1 MLKLSHSHHLSYPAL
16 KAALMLKSIVFFGA
30 FVLFAADTSACCYDS
45 GQDRSV
51 SISVS
56 VSSDEADDATPD
68 ISDESESAAASVDMQ
83 DVADDVTP
91 DISDESES
99 PALSVEMQ
107 DDRDVSQDASVSG
120 GSDIVNDEASSPAV
134 WAQRSKRRN
143 RLVRKWRSEFARMD
157 VFDIP
162 SNQPLDVDDIKFQ
175 LERIQADLPES
186 MRNEIAVL
194 GSDLILLEEWMND
207 ALDRRIPQ
215 KPITRKRQFAL
226 FRPSNLDAE
235 GILNKLAMLESKRE
249 MLVYGNN
256 ALQAMGLFAK

>member
-1 MLKLSHSHHLSYPAL
+1 MLKLSHSHHISYPAL
-16 KAALMLKSIVFFGA
+16 KAALMLKSFVFFGV
-30 FVLFAADTSACCYDS
+30 FMFFAADTSACCYDS
-45 GQDRSV
+45 GQDSSV

-56 VSSDEADDATPD
+56 VSSDEADATPD
-68 ISDESESAAASVDMQ
+68 ISDESERAAESVDMQ
-83 DVADDVTP
+83 ND
-91 DISDESES
+91 S
-99 PALSVEMQ
+99 
-107 DDRDVSQDASVSG
+107 DVSQDASDSG
-120 GSDIVNDEASSPAV
+120 GSDIDNDEASSPAV

-175 LERIQADLPES
+175 LEKIQADLPES
-186 MRNEIAVL
+186 MRSEIAVL
-194 GSDLILLEEWMND
+194 GRDLILLEEWMND

-215 KPITRKRQFAL
+215 KLITRKRQFAL

>member
-16 KAALMLKSIVFFGA
+16 KAALMLKSIVFFGV

-68 ISDESESAAASVDMQ
+68 ISDESESATVSVDMQ
-83 DVADDVTP
+83 N
-91 DISDESES
+91 
-99 PALSVEMQ
+99 
-107 DDRDVSQDASVSG
+107 DRDVSQDASVSG
-120 GSDIVNDEASSPAV
+120 GSDIINDGASSSAV

-157 VFDIP
+157 VFDVP

>member
-1 MLKLSHSHHLSYPAL
+1 MLKLSQSHHLSYPAL
-16 KAALMLKSIVFFGA
+16 KAALMMKSFVFFGV
-30 FVLFAADTSACCYDS
+30 FMFFAADTSACCYDS

-68 ISDESESAAASVDMQ
+68 ISDESERAAESVDMQ
-83 DVADDVTP
+83 N
-91 DISDESES
+91 
-99 PALSVEMQ
+99 
-107 DDRDVSQDASVSG
+107 DRDVSQDASDSG
-120 GSDIVNDEASSPAV
+120 GSDIVNDSGGSDVVNDEASSPAV

-175 LERIQADLPES
+175 LEKIQADLPES
-186 MRNEIAVL
+186 MRSEIAVL
-194 GSDLILLEEWMND
+194 GRDLILLEEWMND

-215 KPITRKRQFAL
+215 KLITRKRQFAL

>member
-1 MLKLSHSHHLSYPAL
+1 
-16 KAALMLKSIVFFGA
+16 
-30 FVLFAADTSACCYDS
+30 
-45 GQDRSV
+45 
-51 SISVS
+51 
-56 VSSDEADDATPD
+56 
-68 ISDESESAAASVDMQ
+68 
-83 DVADDVTP
+83 
-91 DISDESES
+91 
-99 PALSVEMQ
+99 
-107 DDRDVSQDASVSG
+107 
-120 GSDIVNDEASSPAV
+120 
-134 WAQRSKRRN
+134 
-143 RLVRKWRSEFARMD
+143 MD

-162 SNQPLDVDDIKFQ
+162 SNQPLDVDDIKSQ
-175 LERIQADLPES
+175 LEIIKADLPES

>member
-16 KAALMLKSIVFFGA
+16 KAALMLKSIVFFGV

-68 ISDESESAAASVDMQ
+68 ISDESERAAESVDMQ
-83 DVADDVTP
+83 N
-91 DISDESES
+91 
-99 PALSVEMQ
+99 
-107 DDRDVSQDASVSG
+107 DRDVSQDASDSG
-120 GSDIVNDEASSPAV
+120 GSDIVNDSGGSDVVNDEASSPAV

-186 MRNEIAVL
+186 MKNEIAVL

>member
-1 MLKLSHSHHLSYPAL
+1 MLKLSQSHHLSYAAL
-16 KAALMLKSIVFFGA
+16 KAALMMKSFVFFGV
-30 FVLFAADTSACCYDS
+30 FMFFAADTSACCYDS

-68 ISDESESAAASVDMQ
+68 ISDESERAAESVDMQ
-83 DVADDVTP
+83 N
-91 DISDESES
+91 
-99 PALSVEMQ
+99 
-107 DDRDVSQDASVSG
+107 DRDVSQDASDSG
-120 GSDIVNDEASSPAV
+120 GSDIVNDSGGSDVVNDEASSPAV

-175 LERIQADLPES
+175 LEKIQADLPES
-186 MRNEIAVL
+186 MRSEIAVL

>member
-16 KAALMLKSIVFFGA
+16 KAALMLKSIVFFGV

-68 ISDESESAAASVDMQ
+68 ISDESERAAESVDMQ
-83 DVADDVTP
+83 N
-91 DISDESES
+91 
-99 PALSVEMQ
+99 
-107 DDRDVSQDASVSG
+107 DRDVSQDASDSG
-120 GSDIVNDEASSPAV
+120 GSDIVNDSGGSDVVNDEASSPAV

>member
-16 KAALMLKSIVFFGA
+16 KAALILKSFVFFGV
-30 FVLFAADTSACCYDS
+30 FVIFAADTSACCYDS
-45 GQDRSV
+45 GQDRSG

-56 VSSDEADDATPD
+56 VSSNEAEDATQE
-68 ISDESESAAASVDMQ
+68 ISDESEGVAVSVDMQ
-83 DVADDVTP
+83 ND
-91 DISDESES
+91 S
-99 PALSVEMQ
+99 
-107 DDRDVSQDASVSG
+107 DVSQDASVSG

-134 WAQRSKRRN
+134 WAQRSKRRK

-194 GSDLILLEEWMND
+194 GSDLILLEGWMND

-215 KPITRKRQFAL
+215 KPTTRKRQFAL

-256 ALQAMGLFAK
+256 ALQAMGLFVK

>member
-1 MLKLSHSHHLSYPAL
+1 MLKLSHSHHLSYSAL
-16 KAALMLKSIVFFGA
+16 KAALILKSFVFFGV
-30 FVLFAADTSACCYDS
+30 FVIFAADTSACCYDS
-45 GQDRSV
+45 GQDRSA

-56 VSSDEADDATPD
+56 VSSNEAEDATQE
-68 ISDESESAAASVDMQ
+68 ISDESEGAAVSVDMQ
-83 DVADDVTP
+83 N
-91 DISDESES
+91 
-99 PALSVEMQ
+99 
-107 DDRDVSQDASVSG
+107 DRDVSQDASVSG
-120 GSDIVNDEASSPAV
+120 GSDTVNDEASSPAV
-134 WAQRSKRRN
+134 WAQRSKRRS

-175 LERIQADLPES
+175 LGRIRADLPES

-215 KPITRKRQFAL
+215 KPTTRKSQFLL
-226 FRPSNLDAE
+226 FRPPNLDVE
-235 GILNKLAMLESKRE
+235 GILNKLAILELKRE

-256 ALQAMGLFAK
+256 ALQAMGVFER

>member
-1 MLKLSHSHHLSYPAL
+1 MLKLSHIHHLSYQAL
-16 KAALMLKSIVFFGA
+16 KAALMLTSFVLFGM

-56 VSSDEADDATPD
+56 VSSDEAADATPD
-68 ISDESESAAASVDMQ
+68 ISDESESATISVDTQ
-83 DVADDVTP
+83 N
-91 DISDESES
+91 
-99 PALSVEMQ
+99 
-107 DDRDVSQDASVSG
+107 DRDVNQDASVSG
-120 GSDIVNDEASSPAV
+120 GPDIVNDEASSPAV
-134 WAQRSKRRN
+134 WAQRSTRRN

-175 LERIQADLPES
+175 LERIQAGLPES
-186 MRNEIAVL
+186 MRNEVAAL
-194 GSDLILLEEWMND
+194 GSDLMLLEEWIND

-215 KPITRKRQFAL
+215 KPITRKRQFTL
-226 FRPSNLDAE
+226 FRPSSMDVE
-235 GILNKLAMLESKRE
+235 GILKKLAILESKRE

-256 ALQAMGLFAK
+256 ALQSMGLFVR